1 MRHRRNQPAMTHN
14 LPLPEI
20 VALDGVDIALEPWSW
35 PFAAERRDE
44 IDEHFASLQRK
55 RSGVWNGRVLLMHRY
70 AIADRVLRGACF
82 ETDYANLCAWRDWD
96 FPDPAVY
103 NFFAAAALR
112 SADGAYL
119 VGEMAPHTAAAGLR
133 YFPCGTPEP
142 DDMDASGRFD
152 LPGNLRRELLE
163 ETGIAIEELDC
174 EPGWSFVRDRCF
186 VGLLKRVTARESADV
201 LRSRIMGYLAR
212 ETRPEFC
219 DIRII
224 RGPGDLDARMPA
236 FVVAFLQAMWRQ

>member
-14 LPLPEI
+14 PPQPEI

-35 PFAAERRDE
+35 PFAAGRRAD
-44 IDEHFASLQRK
+44 ISAHFAHLQRQH
-55 RSGVWNGRVLLMHRY
+55 SGVWNGRVLLMHRY
-70 AIADRVLRGACF
+70 TIEHRVLHGACF
-82 ETDYANLCAWRDWD
+82 ETDYANLCAWRDWN
-96 FPDPAVY
+96 FPDPAVA
-103 NFFAAAALR
+103 NFFAAAALG

-142 DDMDASGRFD
+142 ADMDARGRFD

-163 ETGIAIEELDC
+163 ETGIAIEGLDC

-186 VGLLKRVTARESADV
+186 AGLLKRVTARESAEV
-201 LRSRIMGYLAR
+201 LRARIMGYLAR

-219 DIRII
+219 DIRIV
-224 RGPGDLDARMPA
+224 RGPADLDARMPA
-236 FVVAFLQAMWRQ
+236 FVVAFLQAMWGQ

>member
-14 LPLPEI
+14 LPQPEI

-44 IDEHFASLQRK
+44 IDEHFASLQRQ
-55 RSGVWNGRVLLMHRY
+55 RSGLWNGRVLLMHRY
-70 AIADRVLRGACF
+70 AVAGRVLRGACF
-82 ETDYANLCAWRDWD
+82 ETDYAALCAWRDWD
-96 FPDPAVY
+96 FPDPAVV
-103 NFFAAAALR
+103 NFFAAAALG

-119 VGEMAPHTAAAGLR
+119 VGEMAAHTAAAGLR

-142 DDMDASGRFD
+142 DDMDVRGRFD
-152 LPGNLRRELLE
+152 LSGNLRRELSE

-186 VGLLKRVTARESADV
+186 VGLLKRVTARESAEA
-201 LRSRIMGYLAR
+201 LRARIMRYLKS

-219 DIRII
+219 DIRIV
-224 RGPGDLDARMPA
+224 RGAGDLDARMPA